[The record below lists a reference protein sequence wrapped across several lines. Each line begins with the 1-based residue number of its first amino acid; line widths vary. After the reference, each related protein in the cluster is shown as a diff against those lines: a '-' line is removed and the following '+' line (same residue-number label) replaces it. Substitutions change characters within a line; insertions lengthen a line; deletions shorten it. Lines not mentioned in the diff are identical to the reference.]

1 MPKQSHWLILSHGF
15 NMDGRAASQTIT
27 DKIPFLINEDVHPV
41 ILSAVTGSKDEI
53 IPHYQTFPFAGAG
66 LRFDLRH
73 YLKYRIKNKVGYK
86 ILMTGISLVLFP
98 IIALEKLFFGLQSQA
113 SWSITALIRSLW
125 LIKKYDVNLI
135 YSTGGAYSAHLTA
148 LWLKKI
154 TNLPWITE
162 IHDPM
167 IQPGKIPK
175 TRDQKF
181 QALLEKN
188 ICKHSDLIWWFTE
201 GALLSAQM
209 RYPELKEKGVAIIP
223 GATPPNIKGTYLKS
237 KLLNFSHFGSL
248 SETRSLAP
256 FLEAL
261 SSCIEFGSI
270 PKEILKVHIY
280 GGKIDGMS
288 KMLIKKLQ
296 LEDSIIEHGRLEFD
310 PIKNLSGREQVVL
323 KMQESDC
330 LLLMHGEIPEC
341 SEYIPSKL
349 YEYFW
354 AKRPV
359 MGITHNNT
367 QLDDLIRQ
375 RNGFVA
381 HTSNQDSIVKALTN
395 IYQLWTTD
403 ELLVKDNPIGV
414 ERAVKEIIHHCKIRA
429 LIK

>member
-1 MPKQSHWLILSHGF
+1 MPKQSNWLILSHGF

-27 DKIPFLINEDVHPV
+27 DKIPFLIDEGVHPV
-41 ILSAVTGSKDEI
+41 AISAVTGSKDKI
-53 IPHYQTFPFAGAG
+53 IPHYQTLPFAGAG

-73 YLKYRIKNKVGYK
+73 YLKYRIKNKVIYK
-86 ILMTGISLVLFP
+86 ILMGVISLILLPF
-98 IIALEKLFFGLQSQA
+98 IGLEKLFFGLQSQA
-113 SWSITALIRSLW
+113 SWSITAFMRSLW
-125 LIKKYDVNLI
+125 LIKKHDINLI

-154 TNLPWITE
+154 TNLPWIAE

-167 IQPGKIPK
+167 IQPGTIPQ

-181 QALLEKN
+181 QTSLEKN
-188 ICKHSDLIWWFTE
+188 ICQHGDLIWWFTE

-209 RYPELKEKGVAIIP
+209 RCPELKDKGIVIIP
-223 GATPPNIKGTYLKS
+223 GATPPDIKGKYLRS
-237 KLLNFSHFGSL
+237 KFLNISHFGSL

-256 FLEAL
+256 FLKGL
-261 SSCIEFGSI
+261 SSCIQSGSI
-270 PKEILKVHIY
+270 PKNIVKVHIY
-280 GGKIDGMS
+280 GGKIDRLS
-288 KMLIKKLQ
+288 KVLINKLK
-296 LEDSIIEHGRLEFD
+296 LEHSVIEHSRLEFD
-310 PIKNLSGREQVVL
+310 PIKNLSGREQVIL

-341 SEYIPSKL
+341 SEYIPSKV

-354 AKRPV
+354 AERPI

-381 HTSNQDSIVKALTN
+381 HTSNQDSIIKELKK
-395 IYQLWTTD
+395 IYQLWTADQLFAKT
-403 ELLVKDNPIGV
+403 NPIGV
-414 ERAVKEIIHHCKIRA
+414 EQAVKEIVHHCKIRD